1 MRFPFR
7 TSLTTIRTAWLVPAV
22 LLVLGC
28 FLAPPVAAQEAGEE
42 ETEYRNALELFVG
55 AVTETEE
62 SATGTGIGLEYQ
74 RHLSSRWSLGVEA
87 IEISTTGV
95 SRGFL
100 VVVPVYFNPLGGLG
114 LKAGPGVEGSK
125 EEAEDG
131 GESESSTRFVMRF
144 GAGWEFELG
153 KRFTLTP
160 EVNMDVIEGN
170 LTWVYGLSF
179 GVEF

>member
-1 MRFPFR
+1 MTRS
-7 TSLTTIRTAWLVPAV
+7 SLRVPAL
-22 LLVLGC
+22 LLVLVCC
-28 FLAPPVAAQEAGEE
+28 FAPPVTAQEVGEE
-42 ETEYRNALELFVG
+42 ESEYRNAVELFVG

-62 SATGTGIGLEYQ
+62 SATGIGVGLEYQ
-74 RHLSSRWSLGVEA
+74 RHLSSRWSLGIEA
-87 IEISTTGV
+87 IEISTTEV

-100 VVVPVYFNPLGGLG
+100 VVVPVYLNPVGGLG
-114 LKAGPGVEGSK
+114 LKAGPGIEGSK

-131 GESESSTRFVMRF
+131 GESESSTRFAMRF

-160 EVNMDVIEGN
+160 EVNMDVIGGS

>member
-1 MRFPFR
+1 MTRI
-7 TSLTTIRTAWLVPAV
+7 SLLLQLPLV
-22 LLVLGC
+22 LLC
-28 FLAPPVAAQEAGEE
+28 LAPPVAAQEAGEE
-42 ETEYRNALELFVG
+42 EAEYRNAVELFVG

-62 SATGTGIGLEYQ
+62 SASGPGIGIEYQ
-74 RHLSSRWSLGVEA
+74 RHLSTRWSLGIEA
-87 IEISTTGV
+87 IEISTTNV

-100 VVVPVYFNPLGGLG
+100 VVVPLYFNLVGGLG
-114 LKAGPGVEGSK
+114 LKAGPGIEGSR
-125 EEAEDG
+125 EEPEDG
-131 GESESSTRFVMRF
+131 GEGESTTRFAMRF